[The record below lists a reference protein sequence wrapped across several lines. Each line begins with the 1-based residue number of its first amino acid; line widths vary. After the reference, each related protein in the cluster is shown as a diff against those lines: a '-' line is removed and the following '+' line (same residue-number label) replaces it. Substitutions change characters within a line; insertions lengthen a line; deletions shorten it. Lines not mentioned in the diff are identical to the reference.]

1 MSASQ
6 KAPRKKSPSRPRRK
20 KSVTLKDLSRHLG
33 LSTATISLVLN
44 RSPVADAI
52 PAETQERVF
61 AAAKELKYRPN
72 HLARSLRSQRSR
84 TIGVLV
90 PEITEPY
97 AAAVMSG
104 IESHLLQ
111 EGYFYLV
118 ASHRLEKALVDEY
131 MDLFEGRSVE
141 GMILLATHLEQ
152 PPGIPTVVVSGH
164 DRIEGV
170 TNVVLDHD
178 HAAHLALSH
187 LTELGHRRIALFK
200 GQPGSADT
208 EDRWRGIREQA
219 ASLDLEIDP
228 ELTFQLAGGPTGAL
242 SRTEQTYIEGY
253 DFGKELLDRGAD
265 FTALFA
271 FNDVSAIGACRAF
284 VEAGLR
290 IPDDISV
297 IGFDDIIS
305 AAFHNPGLTT
315 VRQPLREMGKTAGEI
330 LLERLGRSETA
341 VPPRIIE
348 PDLVVRG
355 TTGPPRKGRLRE

>member
-1 MSASQ
+1 MSDSEKGQ
-6 KAPRKKSPSRPRRK
+6 RKKSTRGPGRK
-20 KSVTLKDLSRHLG
+20 KSVTLKDLSRHLS

-90 PEITEPY
+90 PEIVEPY

-118 ASHRLEKALVDEY
+118 ASHRQEKALVDEY

-141 GMILLATHLEQ
+141 GMILLATTLEQ
-152 PPGIPTVVVSGH
+152 PPSLPTVIVAGH
-164 DRIEGV
+164 DHVEGV
-170 TNVVLDHD
+170 THVVLDHD
-178 HAAHLALSH
+178 HAADLALAH
-187 LTELGHRRIALFK
+187 LTSLGHRRIALFK
-200 GQPGSADT
+200 GQPGNADT

-219 ASLDLEIDP
+219 AALGIEIHP
-228 ELTFQLAGGPTGAL
+228 ELTFQLMGGPTGAL
-242 SRTEQTYIEGY
+242 SRTEQTYTEGY
-253 DFGKELLDRGAD
+253 DFGRELLGRGAD

-290 IPDDISV
+290 IPDDVSV

-315 VRQPLREMGKTAGEI
+315 VRQPLREMGLTAGKI
-330 LLERLGRSETA
+330 LLEQIERPGTA
-341 VPPRIIE
+341 APSRTIE

-355 TTGPPRKGRLRE
+355 TTGPPRKGRRRA